1 MSEKISYT
9 RIALNASLLEKL
21 REKYKDK
28 EDETISDIV
37 SRVLENTL
45 SDVCTSPKET
55 EASKAQIPQ
64 EEKEIEPGATDAIL
78 DSVGEATERIASI
91 ARQLEKHEEMLATL
105 SSLVKELKEFEKKHA
120 LTSNGDIV
128 SILEIVS
135 AIFFRTSGM
144 LSDDDVKKFIQKAGI
159 IEIDRP
165 AREALP
171 EFLK

>member
-9 RIALNASLLEKL
+9 KISLNASLLEKV
-21 REKYKDK
+21 RDKYTEK

-45 SDVCTSPKET
+45 LDVCTSPTKT
-55 EASKAQIPQ
+55 ERNRNAQTQQ
-64 EEKEIEPGATDAIL
+64 EVVTVVTEEIL
-78 DSVGEATERIASI
+78 DNISEVNERIAI
-91 ARQLEKHEEMLATL
+91 LARQVEIHETILKGIENLI
-105 SSLVKELKEFEKKHA
+105 KELKEFEKKHA
-120 LTSNGDIV
+120 ITTNGDIV

-144 LSDDDVKKFIQKAGI
+144 LSDDNVKKFIQKAGI
-159 IEIDRP
+159 VEIDRP
-165 AREALP
+165 ANEALP

>member
-37 SRVLENTL
+37 SRVLETTL

-55 EASKAQIPQ
+55 EASKAQTPQ
-64 EEKEIEPGATDAIL
+64 EEKEPGATDAIL